1 MNTENIENAET
12 NASAQAQAQ
21 DASTADASTVTPA
34 EGTEA
39 PKVFMRTIKSFI
51 RRAGRTTAGQA
62 KAFEVLGPQYLV
74 PYQTSLLDL
83 NTIFVHSAAVE
94 SALSTPEVR
103 AAEGF
108 AQVKEEPAQR
118 AGDTEQSPLPSGLPA
133 KANEPHPI
141 VLEIGFGMGEA
152 TAHIA
157 AVLPD
162 TNFLCC
168 EVHEPGVGALLKRI
182 GENGI
187 TNIRICAH
195 DAVEVIDQMIPL
207 ASLDGVHIFFP
218 DPWHKTKHNKR
229 RLVQSPMVAKL
240 AARLK
245 PGGYLHCATD
255 WQPYAE
261 QILEVLTAEPKLR
274 NRALQTHPQLE
285 GYAPK
290 PMYRPLT
297 KFENRGIRLGHGVW
311 DVVFER
317 V

>member
-1 MNTENIENAET
+1 MNNENAES
-12 NASAQAQAQ
+12 NPS
-21 DASTADASTVTPA
+21 DTATD
-34 EGTEA
+34 A
-39 PKVFMRTIKSFI
+39 PKPFMRTIKSFI

-62 KAFEVLGPQYLV
+62 KAFEMLGPEFLV
-74 PYQTSLLDL
+74 PYQTSLIDL
-83 NTIFVHSAAVE
+83 QALFVRTTAE
-94 SALSTPEVR
+94 EGTPPAQEVR
-103 AAEGF
+103 AA
-108 AQVKEEPAQR
+108 VV
-118 AGDTEQSPLPSGLPA
+118 
-133 KANEPHPI
+133 HPT

-157 AVLPD
+157 TVLPD
-162 TNFLCC
+162 THFLCC

-187 TNIRICAH
+187 SNIRICAH
-195 DAVEVIDQMIPL
+195 DAVEVIDHMLPL
-207 ASLDGVHIFFP
+207 GCLDGVHIFFP

-229 RLVQSPMVAKL
+229 RLIQSPLVAKL

-261 QILEVLTAEPKLR
+261 QILEVLSAEPRLR
-274 NRALQTHPQLE
+274 NRALLSHPELK

-290 PMYRPLT
+290 PLYRPLT

-317 V
+317 IRGA